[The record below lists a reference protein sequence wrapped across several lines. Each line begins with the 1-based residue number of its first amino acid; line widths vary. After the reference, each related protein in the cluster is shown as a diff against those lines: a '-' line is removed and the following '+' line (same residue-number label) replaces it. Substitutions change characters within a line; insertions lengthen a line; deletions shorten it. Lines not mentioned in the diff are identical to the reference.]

1 LSHRISSLTTK
12 TRPIPSAI
20 GLRTDG
26 ANLRYLKQLGE
37 RVRDVRAR
45 HGMTRRMLARD
56 SGISERY
63 LAELE
68 SGRGNLSITL
78 MRRLA
83 NAIDVPVSELVS
95 DERAHPVEYT
105 LLIERLRGLSR
116 KELLEAAALLGK
128 RFGDRAFRSQRIAL
142 IGLRG
147 AGKSTLG
154 AALAKHLGWSFI
166 EMRREIETEAGVS
179 VDEIFE
185 LWGQAA
191 YRRLERRALERILR
205 TKGHL
210 VLAASG
216 GLVSE
221 PATYQRL
228 LDSCYTIWLQTTPQQ
243 HWDRVIGQGD
253 YRVQRSGDG
262 EALSDMRRIL
272 AQRKA
277 SYGKADAHLDTSG
290 KTPRQSLRQLIALCS
305 RRSASSERPALYLPA

>member
-1 LSHRISSLTTK
+1 MSSPTAKAHATPK
-12 TRPIPSAI
+12 AI
-20 GLRTDG
+20 ALRNH
-26 ANLRYLKQLGE
+26 AVSPAYLKLLGE
-37 RVRDVRAR
+37 RVRDARAR

-83 NAIDVPVSELVS
+83 NAIDVPLSELVS
-95 DERAHPVEYT
+95 DEPAHPLEYT
-105 LLIERLRGLSR
+105 LLIERLRRLKP
-116 KELLEAAALLGK
+116 KELREAASLLAE
-128 RFGDRAFRSQRIAL
+128 RFGDRASRSQRVAL

-154 AALAKHLGWSFI
+154 AALAKHLRWSFV
-166 EMRREIETEAGVS
+166 EMSREIEAEAGVS

-191 YRRLERRALERILR
+191 YRRLEQRALDRILR
-205 TKGHL
+205 TKSPI
-210 VLAASG
+210 VLAAGG

-221 PATYQRL
+221 PATFQRL
-228 LDSCYTIWLQTTPQQ
+228 LDSCYTVWLQATPQQ

-272 AQRKA
+272 SQRKA
-277 SYGKADAHLDTSG
+277 SYGKADARLDTSG
-290 KTPRQSLRQLIALCS
+290 KTPRQCLQQLIDLCTRRGTS
-305 RRSASSERPALYLPA
+305 ARSGPRRRSA